1 MLSTRTTPVT
11 PYWMEVIRSL
21 VIDRKFL
28 NLQILITSREY
39 IDIQTTKFRTW
50 PNDLLLDVED
60 AVSTQVRV
68 MFRWADRQL
77 HELQRLTGER
87 DVVSKALEDFL
98 KTWMR
103 LMAGSFFGHH
113 RRIGNMFLMLFNGFG
128 SVANLALPKVVLHPF
143 LF

>member
-1 MLSTRTTPVT
+1 MNGSSR
-11 PYWMEVIRSL
+11 IFA
-21 VIDRKFL
+21 FL
-28 NLQILITSREY
+28 FS
-39 IDIQTTKFRTW
+39 QTTKFRTW